1 MNHERALTRRRI
13 GFAGL
18 ILLLAG
24 GAGPLTAQDQ
34 EIPRFPFGTPVV
46 FVPVQSVVPLAE
58 GGWPGGAVSEED
70 ALRAMDAELEFVL
83 AESRGGSDWAL
94 PTAVIRRVDRNPLL
108 RIDPTRLAYQ
118 GLLEK
123 PVKRKQIYEPLHSEL
138 RSLSALFDT
147 RYVILPIALFVE
159 LDPPELADEDAEPEP
174 DDDGAPEALV
184 VDPNDPS
191 GAPGRYRAHLLLAM
205 IDIRMSSIV
214 WWGEIVSAQ
223 GAEDSPAL
231 LASLAENVA
240 AQVAPS

>member
-1 MNHERALTRRRI
+1 MNHEHAPTRRWI
-13 GFAGL
+13 GSLGL
-18 ILLLAG
+18 MLLLAG
-24 GAGPLTAQDQ
+24 GPGSLLAQDSDM
-34 EIPRFPFGTPVV
+34 PRFPFGSPVV
-46 FVPVQSVVPLAE
+46 FVPVQSVVPLEA
-58 GGWPGGAVSEED
+58 GGWPGGAAGEED

-83 AESRGGSDWAL
+83 AESRGGSSWAL
-94 PTAVIRRVDRNPLL
+94 PSSVIRRVDRNPIL

-159 LDPPELADEDAEPEP
+159 MDPPENEDGETAPAAE
-174 DDDGAPEALV
+174 GAPAAQAD
-184 VDPNDPS
+184 DPD
-191 GAPGRYRAHLLLAM
+191 APPGTPARYRAHLLLAM

-214 WWGEIVSAQ
+214 WWGEVVSDP

-240 AQVAPS
+240 AQMAPS

>member
-13 GFAGL
+13 GSAGL

-24 GAGPLTAQDQ
+24 ATGPLSAQDQ
-34 EIPRFPFGTPVV
+34 DIPRFPFGTPVV
-46 FVPVQSVVPLAE
+46 FVPVQSVQPLEE
-58 GGWPGGAVSEED
+58 GGWPGGAAGEED

-94 PTAVIRRVDRNPLL
+94 PSTVIRRVDRNPIL

-118 GLLEK
+118 GLLQK

-159 LDPPELADEDAEPEP
+159 LDPPELEDEDARP
-174 DDDGAPEALV
+174 DPADAGAPESPAQGPA
-184 VDPNDPS
+184 DSATTQDK
-191 GAPGRYRAHLLLAM
+191 YRAHLLLAM

-214 WWGEIVSAQ
+214 WWGEIVSDL

-231 LASLAENVA
+231 LASLAEKVA

>member
-13 GFAGL
+13 GSIGL
-18 ILLLAG
+18 MLLLAG
-24 GAGPLTAQDQ
+24 VPASLAAQDQ
-34 EIPRFPFGTPVV
+34 DTPRFPFGTPVV
-46 FVPVQSVVPLAE
+46 FVPVQSVVPLE
-58 GGWPGGAVSEED
+58 DGGWPGGASGEED
-70 ALRAMDAELEFVL
+70 ALRTMDAELEFVL

-94 PTAVIRRVDRNPLL
+94 PSTVIRRVDRNPIL

-138 RSLSALFDT
+138 RMLSALFDT

-159 LDPPELADEDAEPEP
+159 LDLPELEHEDAEPDP
-174 DDDGAPEALV
+174 ADAPEAA
-184 VDPNDPS
+184 
-191 GAPGRYRAHLLLAM
+191 APDLDEPAATPDRYRAHLLLAM

-214 WWGEIVSAQ
+214 WWGEIVSDQ
-223 GAEDSPAL
+223 GAEDSAAL

>member
-1 MNHERALTRRRI
+1 MNHERAQLRRRI
-13 GFAGL
+13 GAIGLMLVLAGVPAS
-18 ILLLAG
+18 LLA
-24 GAGPLTAQDQ
+24 QDPDV
-34 EIPRFPFGTPVV
+34 PRFPFGTPVV
-46 FVPVQSVVPLAE
+46 FVPVQSVQPLEE
-58 GGWPGGAVSEED
+58 GGWPGGAVGEED

-83 AESRGGSDWAL
+83 AESRGGADWAL
-94 PTAVIRRVDRNPLL
+94 PSTVIRRVDRNPIL

-138 RSLSALFDT
+138 RLLSALFDT

-159 LDPPELADEDAEPEP
+159 LDPPELEDEDAEPDSTE
-174 DDDGAPEALV
+174 APEAAAP
-184 VDPNDPS
+184 DPDDP
-191 GAPGRYRAHLLLAM
+191 AVTPDRYRAHLLLAM

-214 WWGEIVSAQ
+214 WWGEIVSDQ

>member
-13 GFAGL
+13 GSAGL
-18 ILLLAG
+18 MLLLAG
-24 GAGPLTAQDQ
+24 GAGPLPAQDQ
-34 EIPRFPFGTPVV
+34 DIPRFPFGTPVV

-58 GGWPGGAVSEED
+58 GGWPGGAAGEED

-94 PTAVIRRVDRNPLL
+94 PSAVIRRVDRNPIL

-159 LDPPELADEDAEPEP
+159 LDPPELDDENAETDPADE
-174 DDDGAPEALV
+174 GAPAALAE
-184 VDPNDPS
+184 DPDAAS
-191 GAPGRYRAHLLLAM
+191 GTPGRYRAHLLLAM

-214 WWGEIVSAQ
+214 WWGEIVSDP

-240 AQVAPS
+240 SQVAPS